1 MWPLRVG
8 WELGS
13 ESGSSLIGRTDPGQ
27 RADPT
32 QSAGGTM
39 AGRGRG
45 QRCPGSLSCHLEMT
59 DVTPI
64 HSPLGIARQLV
75 VGRESL
81 SCHAERRERWRDRAR
96 TTH

>member
-32 QSAGGTM
+32 QSSGGTM
-39 AGRGRG
+39 AERGHG
-45 QRCPGSLSCHLEMT
+45 QRCSGSLSCHLEMT

-64 HSPLGIARQLV
+64 HSPLGTARQLA

-81 SCHAERRERWRDRAR
+81 SYHAEMREPGLSYHAVW
-96 TTH
+96 